1 MFRAGRQINPP
12 PKTNHTVMRY
22 RDRRQAG
29 KHLAR
34 LLREY
39 AGRRDV
45 IVLGLP
51 RGGVPVAYEIA
62 EALGAPLDILLVR
75 KLGAPRQK
83 ELAIGAI
90 ASDGTRV
97 LNENAAGWLGITGE
111 QLESITRE
119 ETRELQRRERLYRG
133 ERPAPALKGRIVI
146 LVDDGL
152 ATGSTMQA
160 AVACVIR
167 QNPAR
172 VVVAVPVAACSACDW
187 FDDAQSGVVCVCG
200 MKQEYFYAVGEWY
213 EDFRQTTDQEV
224 RELLD
229 QAGR

>member
-1 MFRAGRQINPP
+1 MLG
-12 PKTNHTVMRY
+12 
-22 RDRRQAG
+22 
-29 KHLAR
+29 
-34 LLREY
+34 EY
-39 AGRRDV
+39 VGQPGV

-62 EALGAPLDILLVR
+62 KALGAPLDVLPVR
-75 KLGAPRQK
+75 KLGAPQQK

-97 LNENAAGWLGITGE
+97 LNENAARWLGITGE
-111 QLESITRE
+111 ELEIITRQ

-133 ERPAPALKGRIVI
+133 ERPAPALEGRTVI

-160 AVACVIR
+160 AVACVLK
-167 QNPAR
+167 QHPAS
-172 VVVAVPVAACSACDW
+172 VIVAVPVAARSACDR
-187 FDDAQSGVVCVCG
+187 FGETQSGVACVCG

-213 EDFRQTTDQEV
+213 EDFRQTTDEEV